1 MSRYTGPRLKVVRA
15 LGIALPG
22 LTRKEV
28 ANRSNPPGQHG
39 AHKIA
44 GRKSEFGLQLI
55 EKQKLRFNYG
65 LNETQLRRLVLQARK
80 HRGATGDKLVELL
93 ERRLDN
99 LVFRAGFAP
108 TIPAARQL
116 VRHGHI
122 HLNGRRATIPSQRVA
137 VGDRFGP
144 NEKGKKHDLVK
155 ASLAGPSLERAEW
168 IAFDE
173 SAQTATLTHLP
184 DRDAAPFPL
193 DLQRVVEF
201 YATRI

>member
-1 MSRYTGPRLKVVRA
+1 MSRYTGPRLKVIRA
-15 LGIALPG
+15 LGTELPG
-22 LTRKEV
+22 LTRKAV
-28 ANRSNPPGQHG
+28 ANRPNPPGQHG
-39 AHKIA
+39 GHKVA
-44 GRKSEFGLQLI
+44 GRKSEFGQQLI

-122 HLNGRRATIPSQRVA
+122 QLNGRRVNIPSIRVNL
-137 VGDRFGP
+137 GDRFGP
-144 NEKGKKHDLVK
+144 NEKGRQHDLVK
-155 ASLAGPSLERAEW
+155 ASLADPALLRAEW
-168 IAFDE
+168 IAYDE
-173 SAQTATLTHLP
+173 AAACATLSHLP